1 MLPDL
6 ISLALFLRAVET
18 RSLSK
23 AAEQSHIALAAASR
37 RIALLEHRYRV
48 ILLYRSSKGVAP
60 TPAGAALAI
69 HARRMIEQADKLSA
83 DLSDYAKGVRGHLRI
98 QANTSA
104 ITQYLP
110 QDLAK
115 FSAEYPDLKLEL
127 EENRSVQIVQALP
140 ALVLV
145 IAGAAFLQPSFLVAA
160 ILIALTGWTDAARLV
175 RAGTQRLR
183 NEAFVDAARASGA
196 SDARLLFVHVL
207 PHALPPALATLP
219 YVLGSAVLT
228 EAGLSFL
235 GLGAPP
241 PAASWGRALAEARNL
256 LPGAWWCVLPPGIA
270 LFLLVFSARRL
281 GDAFLGRR
289 GDVQSRLA

>member
-1 MLPDL
+1 VTGGKAALRRAG
-6 ISLALFLRAVET
+6 IAFALFPLVALLAPVVAREKPWVSNGAGESIVAAPVPFDPDGVDLDRRLAPPGGPHLLGTDELG
-18 RSLSK
+18 RDVLARVLHGARLSV
-23 AAEQSHIALAAASR
+23 AAGVLASAIALG
-37 RIALLEHRYRV
+37 L
-48 ILLYRSSKGVAP
+48 
-60 TPAGAALAI
+60 GAAL
-69 HARRMIEQADKLSA
+69 
-83 DLSDYAKGVRGHLRI
+83 G
-98 QANTSA
+98 T
-104 ITQYLP
+104 
-110 QDLAK
+110 LAGW
-115 FSAEYPDLKLEL
+115 AGGRTDRAVLLVL
-127 EENRSVQIVQALP
+127 QIVQALP

-160 ILIALTGWTDAARLV
+160 LLIALTGWTDAARLV

-183 NEAFVDAARASGA
+183 GEAFVDAARASGG
-196 SDARLLFVHVL
+196 SDLRLLFVHVL

-228 EAGLSFL
+228 EASLSLL

-289 GDVQSRLA
+289 GDVQSRIA

>member
-1 MLPDL
+1 MTGARAALRRAGFAFALFPL
-6 ISLALFLRAVET
+6 LALLAPLIARERPWITGRGGET
-18 RSLSK
+18 ILGAPVPFDPDGVDLDRRLAPPGSRHLLGTDELGRDVLARVLHGSRLSVT
-23 AAEQSHIALAAASR
+23 AGLLASALA
-37 RIALLEHRYRV
+37 LGL
-48 ILLYRSSKGVAP
+48 
-60 TPAGAALAI
+60 GAAL
-69 HARRMIEQADKLSA
+69 
-83 DLSDYAKGVRGHLRI
+83 G
-98 QANTSA
+98 T
-104 ITQYLP
+104 
-110 QDLAK
+110 LAGW
-115 FSAEYPDLKLEL
+115 AGGRTDRAVLLVL
-127 EENRSVQIVQALP
+127 QIVQALP

-145 IAGAAFLQPSFLVAA
+145 IAGAAFLRPSFLVAA
-160 ILIALTGWTDAARLV
+160 LLIALTGWTDAARLV

-183 NEAFVDAARASGA
+183 NEAFVEAARASGA

-256 LPGAWWCVLPPGIA
+256 LPAAWWCVLPPGIA

-289 GDVQSRLA
+289 GDVQSHLA

>member
-1 MLPDL
+1 MTGARTALRRAGIAFALFPL
-6 ISLALFLRAVET
+6 LALLAQLVAREKPWVSGRAGET
-18 RSLSK
+18 ILSAPVPFDPDGVDLDRRLAPPGGRHLLGTDELGRDVLARVLHGARLSV
-23 AAEQSHIALAAASR
+23 AAGLLASGLALG
-37 RIALLEHRYRV
+37 L
-48 ILLYRSSKGVAP
+48 
-60 TPAGAALAI
+60 GAAL
-69 HARRMIEQADKLSA
+69 
-83 DLSDYAKGVRGHLRI
+83 G
-98 QANTSA
+98 T
-104 ITQYLP
+104 
-110 QDLAK
+110 LAGW
-115 FSAEYPDLKLEL
+115 AGGRTDRAVLLL
-127 EENRSVQIVQALP
+127 LQIVQALP

-145 IAGAAFLQPSFLVAA
+145 IAGAAFLRPSFLVAA
-160 ILIALTGWTDAARLV
+160 LLIALTGWTDAARLV

-183 NEAFVDAARASGA
+183 SEAFVDAARASGA

-256 LPGAWWCVLPPGIA
+256 LPGAWWCVLPPGVA

>member
-1 MLPDL
+1 MLFRSD
-6 ISLALFLRAVET
+6 RAV
-18 RSLSK
+18 
-23 AAEQSHIALAAASR
+23 
-37 RIALLEHRYRV
+37 LL
-48 ILLYRSSKGVAP
+48 LL
-60 TPAGAALAI
+60 
-69 HARRMIEQADKLSA
+69 
-83 DLSDYAKGVRGHLRI
+83 
-98 QANTSA
+98 
-104 ITQYLP
+104 
-110 QDLAK
+110 
-115 FSAEYPDLKLEL
+115 
-127 EENRSVQIVQALP
+127 QIVQALP

-145 IAGAAFLQPSFLVAA
+145 IAGAAFLRPSFLVAA
-160 ILIALTGWTDAARLV
+160 LLIALTGWTDAARLV

-183 NEAFVDAARASGA
+183 SEAFVDAARASGA

-256 LPGAWWCVLPPGIA
+256 LPGAWWCVLPPGVA